1 MRTHVSRTAYA
12 RYFRAER
19 LRYLDSESAHASR
32 CAVDQNFLP
41 RLNVT
46 LAKTLQGGE
55 SRPRHGARLF
65 KRHISWLNNQSSLAS
80 TRILRKSR
88 TTHAK
93 HFVARLELPDV
104 FANRFHLAGHIV
116 A

>member
-32 CAVDQNFLP
+32 CAVNQNLLP
-41 RLNVT
+41 RLNVS

-55 SRPRHGARLF
+55 SRPSDRARLF
-65 KRHISWLNNQSSLAS
+65 KGHISWLNNQCSLAS
-80 TRILRKSR
+80 TRILRKGR
-88 TTHAK
+88 TSHAK
-93 HFVARLELPDV
+93 DFVARFEQRHV
-104 FANRFHLAGHIV
+104 FANRFHLAGHLG

>member
-32 CAVDQNFLP
+32 CAVDQDLLP
-41 RLNVT
+41 RLNLT

-55 SRPRHGARLF
+55 SRPSYRARLF
-65 KRHISWLNNQSSLAS
+65 KRHIGWLNNQCSLAS
-80 TRILRKSR
+80 TRILRKRR
-88 TTHAK
+88 TSHAK
-93 HFVARLELPDV
+93 DFVPRFELRDV
-104 FANRFHLAGHIV
+104 FANRFKLAGHIG

>member
-32 CAVDQNFLP
+32 CAVDQNLLP

-46 LAKTLQGGE
+46 FAKTLQGGE
-55 SRPRHGARLF
+55 SRPSYRARLF
-65 KRHISWLNNQSSLAS
+65 KRHISRLNDQCSFAS
-80 TRILRKSR
+80 TRILRKRR
-88 TTHAK
+88 TSHAK
-93 HFVARLELPDV
+93 DFVARFEQRHV
-104 FANRFHLAGHIV
+104 FANRFNLAGHIGS
-116 A
+116 